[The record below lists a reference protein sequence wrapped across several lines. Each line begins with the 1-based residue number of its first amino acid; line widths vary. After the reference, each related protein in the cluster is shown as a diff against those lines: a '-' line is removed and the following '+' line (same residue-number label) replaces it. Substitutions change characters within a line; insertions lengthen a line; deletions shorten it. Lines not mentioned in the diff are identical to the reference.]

1 MNINS
6 ANEIKREQKKQ
17 AGRELRPEFMDDEAH
32 KTSPNVNFEPHH
44 AEGLAPDA
52 INGLPRGAHY
62 ELAICCVGDLLGLT
76 HHTASLVEA
85 FVRRFSATVP
95 PPGSMYLGMNYQQDL
110 REGWIAIGFQTC
122 LERAMER
129 LKALSPE
136 EINLRSNVGVLL
148 WVTLHGFGPHLA
160 EVKGPTRRVNQNLEG
175 DLKFS
180 TALLC
185 ELCERR
191 GERIFFRRRDLPST
205 DFIPRTSRHDD
216 VEDVSDMHGTT
227 SHGGPVPGANGE
239 IIVTAKDI
247 LESDDGLD
255 VHLPEDFEHP
265 DPENFTIDPQF
276 FINVWTDA
284 SYAADTTGA
293 GRRSDMG
300 HVIFLNNGPVD
311 WDCIRMNGVADSS
324 FAAGCCGASRGT
336 KRELSM
342 RNLVNFIGIQPPPAI
357 QHCDSAS
364 AMQIAKNPHKLG
376 ASRDLAI
383 RMHGTRC
390 AIAHQGLQLKCSTAG
405 DMVTDLLTKRMPRK
419 KLARL
424 ALVFYNNLCPD
435 WHLNPDVLR
444 PWKDGGWF
452 PDLDLPEPS
461 PQVTTVAASSCA
473 QSRSRLVNVTPDTD
487 EDDGAET
494 EEEED
499 GHGEC
504 HTPWSESQYNPDR
517 NPNGL
522 NFDSDGEPLISDSD
536 DEQLVSPVGGPHSLR
551 GVVGEAA
558 VRDYRKTGVHAKA
571 PSKNPPPFF
580 SSPAFWKSTFKSPG
594 LL

>member
-1 MNINS
+1 
-6 ANEIKREQKKQ
+6 
-17 AGRELRPEFMDDEAH
+17 
-32 KTSPNVNFEPHH
+32 
-44 AEGLAPDA
+44 
-52 INGLPRGAHY
+52 
-62 ELAICCVGDLLGLT
+62 
-76 HHTASLVEA
+76 
-85 FVRRFSATVP
+85 
-95 PPGSMYLGMNYQQDL
+95 
-110 REGWIAIGFQTC
+110 
-122 LERAMER
+122 LEE
-129 LKALSPE
+129 
-136 EINLRSNVGVLL
+136 
-148 WVTLHGFGPHLA
+148 
-160 EVKGPTRRVNQNLEG
+160 

-180 TALLC
+180 TALLY
-185 ELCERR
+185 ELYERR
-191 GERIFFRRRDLPST
+191 GERIFFRRRDSPST
-205 DFIPRTSRHDD
+205 DFIPRTSRHNDI
-216 VEDVSDMHGTT
+216 EDVSDMHGTT

-239 IIVTAKDI
+239 IIITAKDI

-255 VHLPEDFEHP
+255 VCLPEDSEHP

-284 SYAADTTGA
+284 SYAADST

-324 FAAGCCGASRGT
+324 FAAEHCGASRGT

-376 ASRDLAI
+376 AARNLGI
-383 RMHGTRC
+383 RMHGTRH
-390 AIAHQGLQLKCSTAG
+390 AIAHQGLQLKYSTTG
-405 DMVTDLLTKRMPRK
+405 GMVAELLTKRMPRK

-424 ALVFYNNLCPD
+424 ALLFYNNLCPD

-444 PWKDGGWF
+444 PWKDGEWS

-461 PQVTTVAASSCA
+461 PQVITVAALSCA
-473 QSRSRLVNVTPDTD
+473 RSRSRLVNVTPDTD

-499 GHGEC
+499 GHDGC
-504 HTPWSESQYNPDR
+504 HTPWDESQYNPDR

-536 DEQLVSPVGGPHSLR
+536 DEQAMLGEEDDDTSEDENDAHTPKDENDAYTSSSVSAPTGSINTSRMNMQVRYAFSLSEGYRNGIDAHVMDTYCLRMDCLDYHRMELELYPIIAFHPTHSLMLVCTVHLR
-551 GVVGEAA
+551 EPRSAA
-558 VRDYRKTGVHAKA
+558 A
-571 PSKNPPPFF
+571 PQ
-580 SSPAFWKSTFKSPG
+580 
-594 LL
+594 L